1 MALSI
6 SQLFIKQIAQLKSRV
21 ISSIEELL
29 LRFINGCPINDELQ
43 NIIIIKNQLVT
54 SINQLENTINQ
65 IDLLTTPIENSL
77 PIIENSINVI
87 KLLPIPTSPLPI
99 SVGFITTFSDI
110 LTLLKQNIQ
119 QFKGQI
125 SSFTTIKNY
134 INNTLILLSTNLQ
147 ILDNLILT
155 CAIEQNLDTNNLL
168 NQLDSSLIQNIQQNI
183 QQNNID
189 SYNSYKGFT
198 FEIKYDEG
206 NKIDVPLRYA
216 VALNSR
222 GNVVFLRGESS
233 YSSRV
238 DVLINELKFIIDRDN
253 LKA

>member
-168 NQLDSSLIQNIQQNI
+168 NQLDSSLIQNIQQN
-183 QQNNID
+183 NID
-189 SYNSYKGFT
+189 SYKGFT

-222 GNVVFLRGESS
+222 GNVVLRGESS